1 MRPGDII
8 RFRREMVEYDGQ
20 DDPELTDS
28 LGLILQEVERFD
40 DKSTRLFEVMI
51 NGRLVGAFDYEIEV
65 VNEEG

>member
-1 MRPGDII
+1 MKPGDLV

-20 DDPELTDS
+20 DDLELTNS
-28 LGLILQEVERFD
+28 LGIILDEVEKFD
-40 DKSTRLFEVMI
+40 DKSTRLFEVVI

>member
-1 MRPGDII
+1 MKPGDII